1 MQKWAF
7 FIIWFWILILLF
19 PDLIWILVGGFFVI
33 IWINIL
39 IASWIMNKK
48 NWNTNTSNNSW
59 NNKKE
64 YKFLNY
70 TIYKDE

>member
-19 PDLIWILVGGFFVI
+19 PDLIWILVWGFFVI
-33 IWINIL
+33 VWVNIL
-39 IASWIMNKK
+39 IATWFMN
-48 NWNTNTSNNSW
+48 NNQNNTNSSNNSW
-59 NNKKE
+59 KNKKE